1 MKKGIALAGLLVV
14 AGLLSSCALI
24 FKGEDS
30 KVNFNTKPNGAEVL
44 VNGVSYGTTPV
55 SVQLKSDQQYTVE
68 LKYKGQTHSVILQNN
83 VGTLWVVLDVVSGLV
98 PLIVDASTGA
108 WYQLQPNQVY
118 YEFNSSAP
126 TASGSG

>member
-126 TASGSG
+126 TASGPG